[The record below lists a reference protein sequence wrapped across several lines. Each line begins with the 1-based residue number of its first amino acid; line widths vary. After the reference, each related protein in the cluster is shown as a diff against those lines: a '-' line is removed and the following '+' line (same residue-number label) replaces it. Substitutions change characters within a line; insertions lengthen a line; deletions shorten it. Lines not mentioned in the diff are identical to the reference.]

1 VFWFLKNEIENTQR
15 MKTIKLFSVIF
26 LSSLLLTSC
35 VAEVVVEEDV
45 YIEPQPFVNS
55 NTGISLGALLNMY
68 EIWYIDI
75 ERTQGNVEIPFLQKA
90 FTVSFK
96 NGTFFANNNLVGMG
110 NNGNGFGLD
119 VGIYDLFRKEVDII
133 HDIDGKY
140 TFQVTQFSNN
150 EIELYD
156 IHSQTSYYL
165 IGHQRNS
172 FDYDSVFYDNIHY
185 FLQEYKTWE
194 KVFTSEYGV
203 LNEFDNENYLK
214 FSYHGSGENFKSSQ
228 DAVGIPIQDIF
239 YDYTGH
245 YEVRDIINTFDKK
258 TLTLDYDYL
267 GNEFFELSV
276 INDSKIELFHS
287 RSKTVYQFVGR
298 GHIQFKSSGNKK
310 GIQNEKKRFKKA
322 DFMKLSK

>member
-1 VFWFLKNEIENTQR
+1 

-35 VAEVVVEEDV
+35 VAEVIVEEDV

-55 NTGISLGALLNMY
+55 NTGINLGTLLNTY
-68 EIWYIDI
+68 EIWYVDI
-75 ERTQGNVEIPFLQKA
+75 ERTKGNGEIPFFQKA

-96 NGTFFANNNLVGMG
+96 NGTFFANNNLAGIG
-110 NNGNGFGLD
+110 KNGNGFGLD
-119 VGIYDLFRKEVDII
+119 VGFYDTFKMNLDIN
-133 HDIDGKY
+133 HDIDGFYKLV
-140 TFQVTQFSNN
+140 VTQHAGN
-150 EIELYD
+150 EIEVYD
-156 IHSQTSYYL
+156 AVTNTSYFLVGY
-165 IGHQRNS
+165 QRS
-172 FDYDSVFYDNIHY
+172 TFDYDRVFYDNIHY

-194 KVFTSEYGV
+194 KVFTSQYGV

-214 FSYHGSGENFKSSQ
+214 FSYHGSGENFKSSK
-228 DAVGIPIQDIF
+228 DVVGTPIQNIF

-276 INDSKIELFHS
+276 INDSKIELFHPS
-287 RSKTVYQFVGR
+287 SKTIYQFVGR
-298 GHIQFKSSGNKK
+298 GHIQFKSSENKK
-310 GIQNEKKRFKKA
+310 ASQNEKKRLKKA
-322 DFMKLSK
+322 DFIKLSK